1 MKNLLILTF
10 LVYAIIACE
19 NKRQD
24 GQSNSTLE
32 EHAVETNG
40 VQLNDGEKWEAN
52 LETTEGIRMMI
63 SRIES
68 FNKENSEEYTVLQ
81 TNLQSD
87 FKMIFQKCTMKG
99 EAHDQLHNYL
109 LPLKKELD
117 QLSAA
122 NLDSVSA
129 YLQTYSQYFQ

>member
-1 MKNLLILTF
+1 MKKLLILTF
-10 LVYAIIACE
+10 LAYAIIACE

-24 GQSNSTLE
+24 GQPNSTLE

-68 FNKENSEEYTVLQ
+68 FKKENSEEYTVLQ

-117 QLSAA
+117 QLSLE
-122 NLDSVSA
+122 NIDSVQM
-129 YLQTYSQYFQ
+129 YLQSYQLYFQ

>member
-10 LVYAIIACE
+10 LAYTIIACE

-24 GQSNSTLE
+24 NQPSTTLE
-32 EHAVETNG
+32 EHTVETNG

-68 FNKENSEEYTVLQ
+68 FKKENSEEYTVLQ

-117 QLSAA
+117 QLSLE
-122 NLDSVSA
+122 NIDSVQM
-129 YLQTYSQYFQ
+129 YLRSYQLYFQ

>member
-10 LVYAIIACE
+10 LAYAIIACE

-24 GQSNSTLE
+24 GQPNSTQE
-32 EHAVETNG
+32 KHAIEANA

-68 FNKENSEEYTVLQ
+68 FKNENSEEYTVLQ

-109 LPLKKELD
+109 LPLKKDLD
-117 QLSAA
+117 QLSLE
-122 NLDSVSA
+122 NIDSVQM
-129 YLQTYSQYFQ
+129 YLQSYQLYFQ

>member
-10 LVYAIIACE
+10 LAYAIIACK

-24 GQSNSTLE
+24 NQPNSTLE

-68 FNKENSEEYTVLQ
+68 FKNENSEEYTVLQ

-109 LPLKKELD
+109 LPLKKDLD
-117 QLSAA
+117 QLSLE
-122 NLDSVSA
+122 NIDSVQM
-129 YLQTYSQYFQ
+129 YLQSYQLYFQ